1 MRIGT
6 SLTLPFLLPF
16 LPSVLSQVTVYT
28 GIPGAQATP
37 SDGSDPSATVAGPAG
52 FTTNLP
58 AYDTTR
64 LTGPAPISPPLNG
77 YSIGIPST
85 DLLPAER
92 PLSKPIRGNLL
103 GFSVELSIADSIL
116 GTTGQVLKPQFLNYL
131 ANIQQRSGVGP
142 QVRVGG
148 NSQEGS
154 SIFVEGTSNGRIIEK
169 IRVSDVVVSILILSM
184 VMALMM

>member
-16 LPSVLSQVTVYT
+16 LPSVFSQVTVYT
-28 GIPGAQATP
+28 GIPGQGSLTE
-37 SDGSDPSATVAGPAG
+37 GSDPSATVAGPGG

-64 LTGPAPISPPLNG
+64 LTGPAPIQPPLNG
-77 YSIGIPST
+77 YSIGIPSPE
-85 DLLPAER
+85 LLTASR

-116 GTTGQVLKPQFLNYL
+116 GTTGEILKPQFLNYL

-154 SIFVEGTSNGRIIEK
+154 SIFVEGTANGRIIEK
-169 IRVSDVVVSILILSM
+169 IKVSDYVVSVFLRHI
-184 VMALMM
+184 

>member
-28 GIPGAQATP
+28 GIPGAQASGTEN
-37 SDGSDPSATVAGPAG
+37 DPSATAAGPGG

-64 LTGPAPISPPLNG
+64 LTGPAPIQPPLNG

-85 DLLPAER
+85 DILAGAQ

-103 GFSVELSIADSIL
+103 GFSVELSIADTIL
-116 GTTGQVLKPQFLNYL
+116 GTTGEVLKPQFLNYL

-169 IRVSDVVVSILILSM
+169 IKVSEYPVSVSSYTLHGRS
-184 VMALMM
+184 